1 MVKLVTEENYKK
13 IIKNPEKYGIEM
25 SFSQEEKAYS
35 LDRETISEM
44 FHGAYA
50 NFAKLKVDE
59 KYFINIKSAFKII
72 CELEKVSLI
81 HKHNSISIEN
91 IRTFYIKDYYLI
103 TKEKFNGNTKHKI
116 SDFLVSCGHINK
128 GKLENKDLYSTQN
141 SYKSY
146 QYYNGVKTPKDLF
159 HPIKL
164 GINDTFFSNQFAI
177 DNFELQSNII
187 IQD

>member
-1 MVKLVTEENYKK
+1 
-13 IIKNPEKYGIEM
+13 
-25 SFSQEEKAYS
+25 
-35 LDRETISEM
+35 M

-59 KYFINIKSAFKII
+59 KYFIDIKSAFKII
-72 CELEKVSLI
+72 CELEKVFLI
-81 HKHNSISIEN
+81 DKHYSISIEN

-103 TKEKFNGNTKHKI
+103 TRDKFNGNTKHKI
-116 SDFLVSCGHINK
+116 LDFLVSCGHINK
-128 GKLENKDLYSTQN
+128 GRLKNKDLYSTQN

-146 QYYNGVKTPKDLF
+146 QYYNGIKTSKDLF

-164 GINDTFFSNQFAI
+164 GINDTFLSNQFAI

>member
-1 MVKLVTEENYKK
+1 MIKLVTEESYKK

-25 SFSQEEKAYS
+25 SLSQEEKAYS
-35 LDRETISEM
+35 LDRKTISEM
-44 FHGAYA
+44 FYGAYT
-50 NFAKLKVDE
+50 NFGKLKVDE
-59 KYFINIKSAFKII
+59 KYFIDINSAFKII
-72 CELEKVSLI
+72 CELEKVSLTD
-81 HKHNSISIEN
+81 KHNSISIKN

-103 TKEKFNGNTKHKI
+103 TADKFNGNTKHKI

-128 GKLENKDLYSTQN
+128 GRSENKDLYSTQN

-146 QYYNGVKTPKDLF
+146 QYYNRVKAPKDLF